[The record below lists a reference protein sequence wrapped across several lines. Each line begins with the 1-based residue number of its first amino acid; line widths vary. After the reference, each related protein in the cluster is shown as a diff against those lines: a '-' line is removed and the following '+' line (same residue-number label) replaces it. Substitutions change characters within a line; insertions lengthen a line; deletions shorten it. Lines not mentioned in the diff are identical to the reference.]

1 MTQLSHERCKGHG
14 PKTLLLQQRTQ
25 KQSNKAWPTTS
36 LLPPVPTPGPESRP
50 RDGGGRAA
58 RAARPRRARA
68 QAGGTLTPTAWLLR
82 RRRRRMEHLHLAV
95 RSSSSPRP
103 ATELRAPARCGP
115 FTPTSSDPATSP
127 ARASSRRDAFL
138 RHLASAAAGEPHH
151 ERGAAPIRRAQR
163 LLRLPSGPA
172 RSACS
177 ASTRPVHQGQR
188 LRSCCHG

>member
-127 ARASSRRDAFL
+127 VRSSSRRGAAS
-138 RHLASAAAGEPHH
+138 RAPPLASPTTSEARLRFGEPN
-151 ERGAAPIRRAQR
+151 
-163 LLRLPSGPA
+163 
-172 RSACS
+172 ACS
-177 ASTRPVHQGQR
+177 ASPLVQRGQPAPPP
-188 LRSCCHG
+188 LNRSIKVSAFAPAATGDLG